1 MAINQEVPSER
12 IGIDQG
18 SKVNDQTAKRAAGT
32 SAHRPEKHKHG
43 RGRYRSK
50 NNTSMLFLLRTGGVF
65 MDDLLFEPTPQAD
78 KCPAR
83 PRPVGQLLGPGS
95 IRAFQVTKFHLCR
108 FIPFKRIG
116 NGHRPNQGPDP
127 AGYRTGP
134 ESLPAVEVRQGAI
147 PSVTAGCFRR
157 CGCLDFD
164 TISE

>member
-1 MAINQEVPSER
+1 MAVNQEVPSER
-12 IGIDQG
+12 IRIDQG
-18 SKVNDQTAKRAAGT
+18 SKVDDQTQSGWLG
-32 SAHRPEKHKHG
+32 PPPIG
-43 RGRYRSK
+43 RKSINTAGRYRSK
-50 NNTSMLFLLRTGGVF
+50 NNPSMLFLLRTGGVF
-65 MDDLLFEPTPQAD
+65 MDDLLFESTPQAD

-95 IRAFQVTKFHLCR
+95 IRAFQVTKLHLCR

-127 AGYRTGP
+127 NGYRTGP

-147 PSVTAGCFRR
+147 PLTAGCFRR
-157 CGCLDFD
+157 CGCLKFD